1 MSKKDIS
8 GIILVLRVGITHYY
22 DNIWEYIYTS
32 MLNVSIGEITL
43 TCWNYRDGIAVDSTM
58 SVTRNYTYICYTLGM
73 IYTLYIKRN
82 YMLYIRRNYTS
93 YIRNYMLEVLY
104 VIGMHYT
111 SEHMC
116 NKL

>member
-58 SVTRNYTYICYTLGM
+58 SVTRNYTYICRTLGM
-73 IYTLYIKRN
+73 IYTLYIRRN
-82 YMLYIRRNYTS
+82 YML

-111 SEHMC
+111 CVHMC
-116 NKL
+116 NEL